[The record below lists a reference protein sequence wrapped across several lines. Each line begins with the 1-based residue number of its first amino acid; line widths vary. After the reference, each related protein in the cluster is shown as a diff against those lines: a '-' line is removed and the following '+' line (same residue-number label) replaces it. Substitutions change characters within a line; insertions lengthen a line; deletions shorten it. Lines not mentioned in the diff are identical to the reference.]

1 MMKSY
6 SAFSSIYGI
15 VFRYCLLSLQGHIYP
30 GGVGWGGGGGV
41 GGWVLIVFEMR
52 IKCHATKK
60 T

>member
-30 GGVGWGGGGGV
+30 GGVGWGGE
-41 GGWVLIVFEMR
+41 GGWVGG
-52 IKCHATKK
+52 C
-60 T
+60 